1 MSVTCESPGAEQ
13 TDERSGRATPKE
25 VIVTYKTL
33 AALAVSAIGLTA
45 GLGLPALA
53 QDAAAYRD
61 QFTALPA
68 LPPIPAGSALT
79 QARID
84 LGQMLFF
91 EPRISG
97 SGVISCATCHNP
109 ALGWTDRIPRATGH
123 DGQVGDRNTPT
134 ALNAAFLDSQFWDGR
149 AATLED
155 QALGPIQAS
164 IEMNMTLEGAIS
176 RLKEFQIYQDM
187 FAAAFPGDAD
197 PVNPPNVALAIAAFE
212 RTLITPN
219 SPFDRFLA
227 GDDAAMSAQAQQG
240 MVLFADNGCIACHSG
255 PNFSD
260 GGFHAIQVPGSTD
273 RGRALVTGDAADEH
287 AFRTPSLRNIALT
300 YPYFN
305 NGSVENLRDAV
316 NIMGQE
322 MLGHEFTGEELDALV
337 AFLHTLTGEMPDVAV
352 PALP

>member
-1 MSVTCESPGAEQ
+1 MPRSSPFLLTASALGL
-13 TDERSGRATPKE
+13 
-25 VIVTYKTL
+25 V
-33 AALAVSAIGLTA
+33 LAVAAPVA
-45 GLGLPALA
+45 GPASA
-53 QDAAAYRD
+53 QDMGEYRPL
-61 QFTALPA
+61 FEALPA
-68 LPPIPAGSALT
+68 LPPIPAGSPLT
-79 QARID
+79 TARIE

-109 ALGWTDRIPRATGH
+109 ALGWTDRISRATGH
-123 DGQVGDRNTPT
+123 DGQVGERNTPT
-134 ALNAAFLDSQFWDGR
+134 VLNAAFLDSQFWDGR

-164 IEMNMTLEGAIS
+164 IEMNMTLEGAIE
-176 RLKEFQIYQDM
+176 RLNEFEIYRDM
-187 FAAAFPGDAD
+187 FAAAFPGEDD

-212 RTLITPN
+212 RTLNTPN

-227 GDDAAMSAQAQQG
+227 GDDSAMSEQAQEG
-240 MVLFADNGCIACHSG
+240 MRLFADNGCIACHSG

-273 RGRALVTGDAADEH
+273 LGRALVTGDPLDEH
-287 AFRTPSLRNIALT
+287 AFRTPSLRNIAVT

-305 NGSVENLRDAV
+305 NGSVYDLREAV

-322 MLGHEFTGEELDALV
+322 MLGHDFADDELDALV
-337 AFLHTLTGEMPDVAV
+337 AFLDTLTGEMPNVSI

>member
-1 MSVTCESPGAEQ
+1 MRIHGAETGGFSLLRAKQ
-13 TDERSGRATPKE
+13 TE
-25 VIVTYKTL
+25 VIVIRNTF
-33 AALAVSAIGLTA
+33 AALAVSALGLGA
-45 GLGLPALA
+45 GLGLPAMA
-53 QDAAAYRD
+53 QDAADYRG
-61 QFTALPA
+61 QFSPLPA
-68 LPPIPAGSALT
+68 LPPIPSGSPLT

-176 RLKEFQIYQDM
+176 RLNEFQIYRDM

-219 SPFDRFLA
+219 SPFDRYLA
-227 GDDAAMSAQAQQG
+227 GDDSAMSEQAQHG
-240 MVLFADNGCIACHSG
+240 MRLFADNGCIACHSG

-305 NGSVENLRDAV
+305 NGSVESLRDAV

-322 MLGHEFTGEELDALV
+322 MLGHDFAEEELDALV
-337 AFLHTLTGEMPDVAV
+337 AFLHTLTGEMPDVSI
-352 PALP
+352 PSLP

>member
-1 MSVTCESPGAEQ
+1 MSFPFATSLAVTAS
-13 TDERSGRATPKE
+13 
-25 VIVTYKTL
+25 
-33 AALAVSAIGLTA
+33 ALALT
-45 GLGLPALA
+45 LGASALA
-53 QDAAAYRD
+53 QDMSDYRA
-61 QFTALPA
+61 QFEALPA
-68 LPPIPAGSALT
+68 LPPIPSGSPLT

-155 QALGPIQAS
+155 QALGPIQAT
-164 IEMNMTLEGAIS
+164 IEMNMTLEGAIA
-176 RLKEFQIYQDM
+176 RLNEFEIYRDM
-187 FAAAFPGDAD
+187 FAAAFPGQSD

-219 SPFDRFLA
+219 SPFDRFLM
-227 GDDAAMSAQAQQG
+227 GDDQAMSDQAQHG
-240 MVLFADNGCIACHSG
+240 MRLFADNGCIACHSG

-305 NGSVENLRDAV
+305 NGSVDSLRDAV

-322 MLGHEFTGEELDALV
+322 MLGQDFADDELDALV
-337 AFLHTLTGEMPDVAV
+337 AFLHTLTGEMPAV
-352 PALP
+352 EIPSLP

>member
-1 MSVTCESPGAEQ
+1 MKRFFPVALAISASAVALSV
-13 TDERSGRATPKE
+13 ATP
-25 VIVTYKTL
+25 
-33 AALAVSAIGLTA
+33 AV
-45 GLGLPALA
+45 A
-53 QDAAAYRD
+53 QDMDEYRSY
-61 QFTALPA
+61 FEALPA
-68 LPPIPAGSALT
+68 LPPIPADAPLT

-123 DGQVGDRNTPT
+123 DGQVGERNTPT

-155 QALGPIQAS
+155 QALGPIQAE
-164 IEMNMTLEGAIS
+164 IEMNMSLEQAIT
-176 RLKEFQIYQDM
+176 RLNEFQIYRDM
-187 FAAAFPGDAD
+187 FAAAFPDDSD
-197 PVNPPNVALAIAAFE
+197 PVRPENVALSIAAFE

-227 GDDAAMSAQAQQG
+227 GDDSALTDQQQQG
-240 MVLFADNGCIACHSG
+240 MRLFADNGCAACHSG

-260 GGFHAIQVPGSTD
+260 GMFHAIQVPGSTD
-273 RGRALVTGDAADEH
+273 LGRALVTGDEADEH
-287 AFRTPSLRNIALT
+287 AFRTPSLRNIAVT

-305 NGSVENLRDAV
+305 NGSVDSLRDAV

-322 MLGHEFTGEELDALV
+322 MLGHDFADDELDALV
-337 AFLHTLTGEMPDVAV
+337 AFLDSLTGEMPDVEI